1 MKKKLMYIICLYVC
15 MCSMAGCQKNED
27 DANVSPTDIVIEC
40 PISAPVET
48 EQPIETEVLLETEQ
62 PIETEIADATQS
74 EAAIAEYKDLL
85 DRLTVETVQNI
96 RLIIGGAPAFAEQKT
111 LTRQEDISYI
121 LEKLHGVTIIRELME
136 WEHRYTG
143 GIGFNIVIAL
153 PDETVKIVTDGDENG
168 CEVLSYN
175 GHRFL
180 MEQGYPYDPD
190 PDNGLSHEEYEF
202 NKFDYEIEEVN
213 IQDIT

>member
-1 MKKKLMYIICLYVC
+1 MKKKLMYTICLYVC
-15 MCSMAGCQKNED
+15 MCSMAGCQKNGN
-27 DANVSPTDIVIEC
+27 DANVSTTEFVKM
-40 PISAPVET
+40 SGTKAPVET

-62 PIETEIADATQS
+62 PIETEIADAAQS

-136 WEHRYTG
+136 WEHRCNG

-153 PDETVKIVTDGDENG
+153 PDETVKIVTYGSENG

-180 MEQGYPYDPD
+180 LEQGYPYDPD
-190 PDNGLSHEEYEF
+190 PDNELNHAEYEF
-202 NKFDYEIEEVN
+202 NKFDYEIEKVN